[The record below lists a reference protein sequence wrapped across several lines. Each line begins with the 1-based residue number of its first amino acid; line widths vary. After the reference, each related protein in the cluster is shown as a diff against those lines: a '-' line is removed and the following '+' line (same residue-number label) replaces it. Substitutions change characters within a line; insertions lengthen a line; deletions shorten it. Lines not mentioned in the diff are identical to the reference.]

1 MPRVARLVVATI
13 VALASPLAAQ
23 SPAPAGP
30 GVPFAYYADL
40 VSAAPVIADV
50 TVRSAERIKNAAD
63 LPPGLIRFYVTADV
77 GDLIRGAGGVPPR
90 LGYVVDLRPG
100 ADGKPPRL
108 KKARLLIFARPTA
121 AAGQLQLVS
130 PDGQL
135 AWSPDGDALAR
146 QIARGLVAPDA
157 PPRVTGI
164 GRAFHVPGTLPG
176 EGETQIFLQT
186 AGDRPVSLSVI
197 RRPGED
203 PRWAVALSEIVDEA
217 AAPPPRGTLLWYRL
231 ACFLPPALPAASTQG
246 QSDADA
252 AAAAE
257 DYRFVLDALG
267 RCGTRPRFTPP
278 GGGGGPA

>member
-1 MPRVARLVVATI
+1 MSRVARLVVATM
-13 VALASPLAAQ
+13 VALAAPLGAQ
-23 SPAPAGP
+23 TP
-30 GVPFAYYADL
+30 GLADSGLPFAYYADL
-40 VSAAPVIADV
+40 TSAAPVIADV
-50 TVRSAERIKNAAD
+50 TVRSAERIKDAAD
-63 LPPGLIRFYVTADV
+63 VPPGLIRFYVTADV

-90 LGYVVDLRPG
+90 IGYVVDLRPG

-108 KKARLLIFARPTA
+108 KKARLLLFARATSV
-121 AAGQLQLVS
+121 AGQLQLVS

-135 AWSPDGDALAR
+135 AWSADGDALAR
-146 QIARGLVAPDA
+146 RIAAGLVAADA

-164 GRAFHVPGTLPG
+164 GRAFHVPGSLPG

-186 AGDRPVSLSVI
+186 ANGRPVSLSVI

-231 ACFLPPALPAASTQG
+231 ACFLPPALPAESTQG

-257 DYRFVLDALG
+257 DYRFVLGALG
-267 RCGTRPRFTPP
+267 RCGARPRLS
-278 GGGGGPA
+278 GGGAPA